1 MTFDDMRGHPGLH
14 RRGVFR
20 PFPPL
25 HPFPDPVGCLTVGL
39 FLLLVVLV
47 GIALVMLA
55 TRGN

>member
-1 MTFDDMRGHPGLH
+1 MRGHPGLH
-14 RRGVFR
+14 RRGDY
-20 PFPPL
+20 
-25 HPFPDPVGCLTVGL
+25 DPVGCLTVGL